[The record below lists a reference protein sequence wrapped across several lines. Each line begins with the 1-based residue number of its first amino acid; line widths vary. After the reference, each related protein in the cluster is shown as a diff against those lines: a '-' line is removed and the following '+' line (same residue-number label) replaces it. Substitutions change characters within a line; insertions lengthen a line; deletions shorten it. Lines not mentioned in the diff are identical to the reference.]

1 MADRR
6 NIDVMAENTPRQLP
20 DPQLLD
26 PMTQATP
33 AGLTLVPFSARQLDR
48 QVMAAMRAAALAVSR
63 NDCTAA
69 LQDAIKAGIARD
81 DIADFYIP
89 ELARDLG
96 NDWCSDGL
104 SFAAVTI
111 GVSRLQAMLR
121 ELGPEWKGDQSANP
135 AAPSIMLIVG
145 QDVYH
150 TLGAMVLSGQLRRK
164 GLSVR
169 LMLGAD
175 PQELAQKLAKTSYDA
190 VFISASSGESLESLR
205 RIVYVI
211 RSSSKTSMP
220 VVIGGT
226 ILEVEK
232 QYDVT
237 ALTGA
242 DHATNVPSEALE
254 LCGVTT
260 KYLTIA
266 PQPREV

>member
-6 NIDVMAENTPRQLP
+6 NIDVMAENVPRRRA
-20 DPQLLD
+20 DPVSQG
-26 PMTQATP
+26 ASV
-33 AGLTLVPFSARQLDR
+33 GLTLVPFTPRELDL
-48 QVMAAMRAAALAVSR
+48 QIMAAMRAAALAVNR
-63 NDCTAA
+63 KDCTAV
-69 LQDAIKAGIARD
+69 LQQAQQAGIARE

-89 ELARDLG
+89 ALARDLG
-96 NDWCSDGL
+96 DDWCSDNL

-121 ELGPEWKGDQSANP
+121 ELGPEWAGDQSANP
-135 AAPSIMLIVG
+135 AAPSVLLIVG

-211 RSSSKTSMP
+211 RTSSKTLLP

-226 ILEVEK
+226 ILEVEN